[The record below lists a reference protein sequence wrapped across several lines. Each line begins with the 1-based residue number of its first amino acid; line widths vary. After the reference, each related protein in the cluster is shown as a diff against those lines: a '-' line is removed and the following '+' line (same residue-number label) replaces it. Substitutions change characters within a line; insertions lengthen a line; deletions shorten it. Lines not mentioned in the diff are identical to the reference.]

1 MSGETEANVSGWTT
15 DTLSE
20 HVQRMLADQLILFKE
35 VGSHYAQEKDVAIL
49 QAKVDAIADLME
61 AKFVTFR
68 VLVESQAEKVAL
80 ALAVSEKAI
89 LKAEEATAKAIDKAE
104 EAGNNRFA
112 AINEFRQSLTDQQRT
127 FITRLEVDAAIE
139 RGNERITDV
148 AARLDR
154 AERS

>member
-20 HVQRMLADQLILFKE
+20 YVQRMLADQITLYRE

-49 QAKVDAIADLME
+49 MAKVDAIADLME

-112 AINEFRQSLTDQQRT
+112 AINEFRQSLSAQQST
-127 FITRLEVDAAIE
+127 FITRLEVDAAIG
-139 RGNERITDV
+139 RGNERISEV
-148 AARLDR
+148 SARLDR
-154 AERS
+154 AERG

>member
-20 HVQRMLADQLILFKE
+20 YVQRMLADQATLFQE
-35 VGSHYAQEKDVAIL
+35 VVSHYAQEKSVAIL
-49 QAKVDAIADLME
+49 QAKVDAVTALME

-104 EAGNNRFA
+104 DAGNNRFA
-112 AINEFRQSLTDQQRT
+112 AINEFRKSLADQQTT

-139 RGNERITDV
+139 RNNERITEL